1 MKVKRQH
8 PLVDM
13 IKLTWEDAKGR
24 FPASQPFKGCVE
36 YQNTGFYSEDDF
48 DKTLLS
54 EDVFS
59 DHGGYLYLLGPFP
72 DGGFYLAD
80 EESLANQYEL
90 VPQVAPESDLFLISG
105 RVSGDDD
112 DSVHIVEAQ
121 NQGVANSVFTKH
133 LQSECGGDE
142 ATDVFIIDSSP
153 LPSVITQRLNRN
165 SELVESLPTA
175 SVKDLGVLLAA
186 LRHLEDA
193 VVAGENLTK
202 LQDIVDLD
210 YLQGFD
216 ISGLCESINT
226 AENPQKLSLQAL
238 NNGENPDG
246 IVLEAEQLGDP
257 GVYQEIGVSA
267 IKGSECVAFAVVGL
281 DPNNEVR
288 VSLTT
293 DGNGYGDQPLSI
305 YPCRPLKRCIE
316 SDG

>member
-13 IKLTWEDAKGR
+13 TKLNWEEAKAR
-24 FPASQPFKGCVE
+24 FPVSQQHTDCVE
-36 YQNTGFYSEDDF
+36 YQHTGFYREDDF
-48 DKTLLS
+48 DITLLNADS
-54 EDVFS
+54 FPS
-59 DHGGYLYLLGPFP
+59 GGCLCLLGPFS
-72 DGGFYLAD
+72 DGGFSLVD
-80 EESLANQYEL
+80 EEGQAKQYEF
-90 VPQVAPESDLFLISG
+90 VPQGAPESDLFLISG

-121 NQGVANSVFTKH
+121 DQGVANSVFTKH
-133 LQSECGGDE
+133 LQCECGGDE

-153 LPSVITQRLNRN
+153 LPSAISQRLNRN
-165 SELVESLPTA
+165 SGLVESLPTV
-175 SVKDLGVLLAA
+175 SDKDLGVLLAA

-202 LQDIVDLD
+202 LQAIVDID

-226 AENPQKLSLQAL
+226 AENSQKLSLQAL

-305 YPCRPLKRCIE
+305 YPCRPIEICIE